1 MLIDPMWDRDT
12 RKTFDVDYFNT
23 HNNNTHKKYASSLY
37 FGVYVYS
44 IYGDDD
50 VLYFYDEY
58 ILRENRERHIR
69 TELIWSDISHRRYW
83 LEISNR
89 I

>member
-1 MLIDPMWDRDT
+1 MLIIST
-12 RKTFDVDYFNT
+12 LTITT
-23 HNNNTHKKYASSLY
+23 HTKKYASSLY

-58 ILRENRERHIR
+58 ILEKTER
-69 TELIWSDISHRRYW
+69 DIYAQ
-83 LEISNR
+83 N
-89 I
+89 

>member
-1 MLIDPMWDRDT
+1 MWDRDT

-58 ILRENRERHIR
+58 ILEKKRETYTHRIDLKRHFSSSLLTWNFEYNLNIK
-69 TELIWSDISHRRYW
+69 L
-83 LEISNR
+83 
-89 I
+89 